1 MKAEILGFHP
11 NGVSLKVKG
20 TRVRIHLNPNAWTYF
35 YCISFKEDY
44 YQTFYLTTRQIVMDF
59 LEMLDNSHFRLFLKL
74 SRCLSCITKSTLAER
89 YVHRAS
95 CRHKDYKEQLERQ
108 LLRALTISIGRWKN
122 RNALDLLRR
131 EKRRIRKLF
140 SEHFYKRVEKI
151 LSIDWES
158 RWKAYEIK
166 RGLKG

>member
-1 MKAEILGFHP
+1 MKVELLGFHI
-11 NGVSLKVKG
+11 NGIILKVKG
-20 TRVRIHLNPNAWTYF
+20 VRVRVNLNPSAWTYF
-35 YCISFKEDY
+35 YCISFEEDY
-44 YQTFYLTTRQIVMDF
+44 RQTFYLTRRQLVMDF
-59 LEMLDNSHFRLFLKL
+59 LRMLDNTHFRLFLKL
-74 SRCLSCITKSTLAER
+74 SRCLSWITKSTLAER

-108 LLRALTISIGRWKN
+108 LLRALAISIGRWEN

-131 EKRRIRKLF
+131 EKRRIKKLF
-140 SEHFYKRVEKI
+140 GEHFYKRVEKI

-166 RGLKG
+166 RGLKR